1 MSAITPKPEVPKP
14 EVPKLEV
21 RGVSKN
27 FGSLTAVA
35 DVSMRVEHGELRAVI
50 GPNGAGKTTFF
61 NLITGF
67 FPPTAG
73 DILLDGKNINR
84 VPAAGRVKLG
94 MGRTFQIT
102 EIFPELTVRENARIA
117 VETGLG
123 FSLRGWLNRAERQRV
138 ADASDEVMTMAN
150 LTPKADRLVGELSHG
165 DQRSA
170 EIAMALALKPS
181 LLLLDEP
188 TAGMGDEE
196 TYQVTGLIRR
206 LHRESRYTIVLIEH
220 DMRVVFHL
228 ADHISVLAE
237 GRLLAE
243 GTPAEIAA
251 NEHVQ
256 NAYLGKAE

>member
-1 MSAITPKPEVPKP
+1 MTAS
-14 EVPKLEV
+14 VPKLEV
-21 RGVSKN
+21 RAASKQ
-27 FGSLTAVA
+27 FGSLVAVSG
-35 DVSMRVEHGELRAVI
+35 VSMTVASGELRAII

-67 FPPTAG
+67 FPPTSG
-73 DILLDGKNINR
+73 EILLDGKNINK
-84 VPAAGRVKLG
+84 VPAAARVKLG

-102 EIFPELTVRENARIA
+102 EIFPELTVRENVRIA
-117 VETGLG
+117 VETGLD
-123 FSLRGWLNRAERQRV
+123 FSLRAWLSAADKQRV
-138 ADASDEVMTMAN
+138 ADASDEVLTMAN
-150 LTPKADRLVGELSHG
+150 LTSKADRLVGELSHG

-196 TYQVTGLIRR
+196 TYQVTGLVRR
-206 LHRESRYTIVLIEH
+206 LHRDSKYTIVLIEH

-228 ADHISVLAE
+228 ADRISVLTE
-237 GRLLAE
+237 GKLLAE
-243 GTPAEIAA
+243 GTPEEIRG

>member
-1 MSAITPKPEVPKP
+1 MSGAAA
-14 EVPKLEV
+14 KLDV
-21 RGVSKN
+21 RDASKSFGNLKAVS
-27 FGSLTAVA
+27 G
-35 DVSMRVEHGELRAVI
+35 VSMRVESGELRAII

-67 FPPTAG
+67 FAPTSG

-84 VPAAGRVKLG
+84 VTAAGRVKMG

-123 FSLRGWLNRAERQRV
+123 FSLRAWLNPADRKKV
-138 ADASDEVMTMAN
+138 GDASDEVMVLAN
-150 LTPKADRLVGELSHG
+150 LTDKANRLVGELSHG
-165 DQRSA
+165 DQRAA

-196 TYQVTGLIRR
+196 TVQVTSLIRR
-206 LHRESRYTIVLIEH
+206 LHRDSKYTIVLIEH

-228 ADHISVLAE
+228 ADRISVLTE

-243 GTPAEIAA
+243 GTPAEISA